1 MTNENINQEFD
12 ILSFTADQ
20 LTVNTPVESKKTGNA
35 NIYKPKPA
43 DSKSDDG
50 IYRAQIKIIY
60 NPFDLRRSILEQQS
74 YALQDAQGFF
84 SVVSSLTDADTSCP
98 VFKAWKT
105 CHYSKDVNLQKQ
117 ELGADKGGRGLFNKR
132 FARYAT
138 IQVIEDLNNPE
149 LNGRYMFWKVPK
161 AVYEVI
167 DAKQRPTNPAKS
179 PIPVMDF
186 LFGRAIDLEVIPGP
200 GKPGDETYTRQTS
213 YRCEITED
221 IVSCLNP
228 DCSPILNSEQQA
240 IVDTYVDE
248 IKKVWKEKDPAR
260 RQVMQQQIDMM
271 PNTAQLKAMYRTVI
285 EKIKSFCPNL
295 IEEMGY
301 KEWTPEVKERV
312 QKWID
317 IVLQGND
324 PATISTAPGI
334 LVNNTSDP
342 LAGTY
347 DTLTAKPSSSVQQSP
362 MTMVDDEDGD
372 GDLPF

>member
-1 MTNENINQEFD
+1 
-12 ILSFTADQ
+12 
-20 LTVNTPVESKKTGNA
+20 
-35 NIYKPKPA
+35 
-43 DSKSDDG
+43 
-50 IYRAQIKIIY
+50 
-60 NPFDLRRSILEQQS
+60 
-74 YALQDAQGFF
+74 
-84 SVVSSLTDADTSCP
+84 
-98 VFKAWKT
+98 
-105 CHYSKDVNLQKQ
+105 
-117 ELGADKGGRGLFNKR
+117 
-132 FARYAT
+132 
-138 IQVIEDLNNPE
+138 
-149 LNGRYMFWKVPK
+149 
-161 AVYEVI
+161 
-167 DAKQRPTNPAKS
+167 
-179 PIPVMDF
+179 MDF

-228 DCSPILNSEQQA
+228 DCSPILTSEQQA
-240 IVDTYVDE
+240 IVDAYVDE

-301 KEWTPEVKERV
+301 KEWIPEVKERV

-347 DTLTAKPSSSVQQSP
+347 DTLAAKPSPSVQQSP
-362 MTMVDDEDGD
+362 MPMPMADEEDDDN
-372 GDLPF
+372 LPF